1 MKSLAVLLVL
11 AFGAVSLVNL
21 DRCPP
26 VYVDEVW
33 ILSIGHKLFS
43 EGVFGCDLFS
53 GFHGMERHFF
63 HFMPLMSIVQ
73 GATTRLLG
81 IGVLQMRLAPAAL
94 GMLTLWLTFVTVASE
109 LSSTVVLYSGPWT
122 TMTVAMFQA
131 LEGTSAGV
139 AAAAATVLIICTI
152 LPVALVYRLL
162 RRHELSMR

>member
-94 GMLTLWLTFVTVASE
+94 GMLTLWLTFVTGRKLATPLGAIMAMLLLAFWQWAPSNPPM
-109 LSSTVVLYSGPWT
+109 LNSG
-122 TMTVAMFQA
+122 
-131 LEGTSAGV
+131 
-139 AAAAATVLIICTI
+139 
-152 LPVALVYRLL
+152 
-162 RRHELSMR
+162 